1 MTRVR
6 LVTVI
11 LCLAAI
17 AVLDAGASTELV
29 PFGATWR
36 YLDDGSS
43 PGESWKSASFDDA
56 SWSSGP
62 SELGYGDGDEATVV
76 SYGTE
81 ATHKFITTYFRHLFV
96 APDPYPFWG
105 AALEIVRDD
114 GAVAYLN
121 GTEILRDN
129 MPAVPAPITKDT
141 MASVAI
147 GGADERMT
155 NSCWVPAVALLP
167 GTNCLAV
174 EIHQALPDSSDISFN
189 ARLSAVSE
197 PSVVRGPYLQMV
209 TAHSVVVRWR
219 TDAATDSRVIFGGDA
234 TNMPFAVYQPAMTN
248 EHIVAITNLA
258 PATRYHYAIGTS
270 SNILS
275 GGEGYTFAT
284 APPVGSRVPTRIWAI
299 GDSGSSDEYARA
311 VRDSYLA
318 IAGARPA
325 DVWLML
331 GDNAYEVGSDSQFQS
346 GVFDMY
352 PSILR
357 NTVAWVAY
365 GNHDSY
371 TADGAPYF
379 DAFTLPTGGE
389 AGGLP
394 SGTERYYAFE
404 HGNIHF
410 ICLDSQ
416 GSGRITTDPMLRWL
430 AADLAATTQKWIVA
444 FWHHPP
450 YTKGSHDSDSE
461 LELIEMRENALSI
474 LEAGGADLVLGG
486 HSHVYERSRF
496 VDGFYATPTTLGG
509 GTVKSSGD
517 GREDGSGGA
526 YQKPDGTAHAGTV
539 YAVMGS
545 SSRIGDW
552 VGGSSATTNPAP
564 HPLMVA
570 SLRLYG
576 SMLIDVDGNRLD
588 GRFIDSGGTI
598 RDHFTILKGT
608 TIQADAPDGEAWEYG
623 GNPATLRITRS
634 GATNF
639 PVTVSCSI
647 GGSASNGV
655 DYVLITNAHL
665 LAAGVSSADVVVN
678 PILDDLAEG
687 DETVSLSLMGGDS
700 YSVGPTNSADATIR
714 DRGLDGWRATQFG
727 PDSENPAVGTRI
739 ADPDRDGIPNLIE
752 FALGLD
758 PFAFDRP
765 VGCVALGD
773 DLMFRFQRNAGAT
786 DVTLVVEGSASL
798 GPGNWVNLA
807 TLPPGGAWEAQA
819 AGIGVLDSG
828 AAPQLQVTV
837 TLTNAL
843 LQGERYFLR
852 IRCEP

>member
-1 MTRVR
+1 MAV
-6 LVTVI
+6 V
-11 LCLAAI
+11 
-17 AVLDAGASTELV
+17 VLDAGAATNLI

-62 SELGYGDGDEATVV
+62 AELGYGDGDEATVV

-81 ATHKFITTYFRHLFV
+81 ATNKFITTYFRRLFV
-96 APDPYPFWG
+96 VPDPSPFLA
-105 AALEIVRDD
+105 AALDIVRDD

-129 MPAVPAPITKDT
+129 MPAAPAPITKDT
-141 MASVAI
+141 MATFAI
-147 GGADERMT
+147 ANADERMT
-155 NSCWVPAVALLP
+155 NSFWVPDAALLP

-174 EIHQALPDSSDISFN
+174 EIHQVLPDSSDISFN
-189 ARLSAVSE
+189 ARLSAVTT
-197 PSVVRGPYLQMV
+197 PSVVRGPYLQMG
-209 TAHSVVVRWR
+209 TTNSVVVRWR

-234 TNMPFAVYQPAMTN
+234 TNMPFAAYQHAMTN
-248 EHIVAITNLA
+248 EHVVSITNLS

-299 GDSGSSDEYARA
+299 GDSGSADDYARA

-318 IAGARPA
+318 VAGAGPA

-331 GDNAYEVGSDSQFQS
+331 GDNAYEVGSDGEFQS
-346 GVFDMY
+346 AVFDMY

-357 NTVAWVAY
+357 NTVAWVAF

-371 TADGAPYF
+371 AADGASYF

-389 AGGLP
+389 AGGSP
-394 SGTERYYAFE
+394 SGTERYYAFD

-410 ICLDSQ
+410 VCLDSQ
-416 GSGRITTDPMLRWL
+416 GSGRMTTDPMLQWL
-430 AADLAATTQKWIVA
+430 AADLASTTQKWIIA

-461 LELIEMRENALSI
+461 VELIEMRENVLPI

-509 GTVKSSGD
+509 GTVKSSGE
-517 GREDGSGGA
+517 GREHGDGA
-526 YQKPDGTAHAGTV
+526 YHKPDGTGHAGTV
-539 YAVMGS
+539 YVVMGS

-552 VGGSSATTNPAP
+552 IGGSSATTNPAP
-564 HPLMVA
+564 HPLMVE

-576 SMLIDVDGNRLD
+576 SMLIDVDGDRLD
-588 GRFIDSGGTI
+588 GRFMDSGGTI

-608 TIQADAPDGEAWEYG
+608 TVHADAPDGEAWEYG
-623 GNPATLRITRS
+623 GNTATLRITRS

-655 DYVLITNAHL
+655 DYALVTNAHL
-665 LAAGVSSADVVVN
+665 MAAGVSSADVVVT

-687 DETVSLSLMGGDS
+687 DEMVTLSLMGGDS
-700 YSVGPTNSADATIR
+700 YSVGPTNSAAATIH
-714 DRGLDGWRATQFG
+714 DRALDGWRAAQFG
-727 PDSENPAVGTRI
+727 PDSENPAVGARL

-752 FALGLD
+752 FAMGLD
-758 PFAFDRP
+758 PFAFDRAG
-765 VGCVALGD
+765 GCAAPGD
-773 DLMFRFQRNAGAT
+773 DLIFRFQRNAGAT
-786 DVTLVVEGSASL
+786 DVTLVVEGSTSL
-798 GPGNWVNLA
+798 DPGEWIGLA
-807 TLPPGGAWEAQA
+807 TLPPGGAWETHA
-819 AGIGVLDSG
+819 AGVGVLDSG
-828 AAPQLQVTV
+828 EPPQLQVTV

-843 LQGERYFLR
+843 LLGERYFLR
-852 IRCEP
+852 LRCGP